1 MTEPRT
7 VATDD
12 IQMTNITRND
22 NNQSNGTNSNEYE
35 NNYKIFGCIPQQIHG
50 NFGCICKPLK
60 CIRYSFN
67 PIVSI
72 TSVII
77 IWSFVFWCAFDTDNA
92 SYVMNKANQ
101 FVIRYFGWFY
111 IVAVAI
117 FGFFSIYLFF
127 SKYGDIKLGPKD
139 EPPKYPLIT
148 WFSMLFSA
156 GLGSGLYFFGVAE
169 PVWHL
174 TDMQNGD
181 NKYYYLTTNRQAME
195 ALNIAWFGW
204 GFAPSACYVVAA
216 LPLAYHH
223 HILNE
228 PLRESSC
235 FIALIGKKYSQ
246 GFIGSIIDLSSIIS
260 TMFGIAVSLGV
271 GCLSINSGLEYT
283 LGIKQN
289 LTNKLIIIWVI
300 TIFATISVLTGL
312 DKGIRRLSEIN
323 FGFSFIIMI
332 FVFWSLD
339 PIYLINLFIQAIGYH
354 FQWLLQLTFD
364 TQAFQQA
371 GFFNETESNNTQTTW
386 MQHYTIFYWAWWI
399 AWAPFVGTFI
409 AQISKGRTIREFVM
423 GNMIVPTLI
432 VFIWVAIFGGI
443 GLYNELGSIQ
453 NGIECGDNSDDAT
466 LSSIPHEWYSEFDGN
481 KILKLS
487 CFKNGADIF
496 FASLTTL
503 PLTMFMSILSMIGII
518 MYFVTSSDSASHVV
532 DILTAGGIEEPPKL
546 QRIFWALTEGAVAS
560 MLLATS
566 NESNGSDN
574 ASGLTALEAATL
586 IAALP
591 FTMVLICE
599 CMATYKTLLIH
610 TGELKP
616 KQQIYWKYDLFECAG
631 KFVFGL
637 LCPPYFQTRAR
648 LNIIGYIEKN
658 NDENNMYGIGI
669 SRISK
674 CIWIGG
680 YWLLWALFIIF
691 LCLEFIVN
699 GFFYLGLTMYC
710 FYYVISVMNRNVIKT
725 YYNINSSH
733 IIFDFFS
740 WGFCCCCAVIQEDLQ
755 SIQDVD
761 YDLSVKLK
769 LKKSISK
776 VADET
781 ESESQNAE
789 TMSFLKPPVD
799 ITDTTKRDVH
809 L

>member
-1 MTEPRT
+1 MELQTTMSPGGT
-7 VATDD
+7 TPKGTSHHKNKLDTDEK
-12 IQMTNITRND
+12 QHSA
-22 NNQSNGTNSNEYE
+22 QKVLG
-35 NNYKIFGCIPQQIHG
+35 FIPQIISG
-50 NFGCICKPLK
+50 DCGCICKPL
-60 CIRYSFN
+60 SFIKYWIN
-67 PIVSI
+67 PTVTFLAI
-72 TSVII
+72 II
-77 IWSFVFWCAFDTDNA
+77 IWSFVIWCAVDTHNA
-92 SYVMNKANQ
+92 SKKIGEAQ
-101 FVIRYFGWFY
+101 TFVVYYFGWFY
-111 IVAVAI
+111 ITSLII
-117 FGFFSIYLFF
+117 FGSFSIYLCF
-127 SKYGDIKLGPKD
+127 SSFGDIKLGPPN
-139 EPPKYPLIT
+139 EPPKYSLMT

-156 GLGSGLYFFGVAE
+156 GIGVGLYFFGVAE
-169 PVWHL
+169 PVWHFD
-174 TDMQNGD
+174 DMQSGSSRWYD
-181 NKYYYLTTNRQAME
+181 LTTNQQAME
-195 ALNIAWFGW
+195 AINISWFHW
-204 GFAPSACYVVAA
+204 GFIASGTYCVAA

-223 HILNE
+223 HVCNE
-228 PLRESSC
+228 PLRESIC
-235 FIALIGKKYSQ
+235 FISLIGSKYAN
-246 GFIGSIIDLSSIIS
+246 GIIGCLIDLTSVIG
-260 TMFGIAVSLGV
+260 TMFGVATSLGLGV
-271 GCLSINSGLEYT
+271 LSINAGLKFIFGVEES
-283 LGIKQN
+283 
-289 LTNKLIIIWVI
+289 LTVQIIIIWVI
-300 TIFATISVLTGL
+300 TAFATISVLTGL
-312 DKGIRRLSEIN
+312 DYGIRRLSEIN
-323 FGFSFIIMI
+323 FSFSFIILFFM
-332 FVFWSLD
+332 FWSLD
-339 PIYLINLFIQAIGYH
+339 PFYLINLFIQGIGYH
-354 FQWLLQLTFD
+354 FQWFLELNFN
-364 TQAFQQA
+364 TQAFEQA
-371 GFFNETESNNTQTTW
+371 GFYDTNESNDAQIEWMSTW
-386 MQHYTIFYWAWWI
+386 TVFYWAWWV
-399 AWAPFVGTFI
+399 AWAPFVGIFI
-409 AQISKGRTIREFVM
+409 AQISRGRTIREFII
-423 GNMIVPTLI
+423 GNLIVPTLI
-432 VFIWVAIFGGI
+432 TCIWLCVFGGI